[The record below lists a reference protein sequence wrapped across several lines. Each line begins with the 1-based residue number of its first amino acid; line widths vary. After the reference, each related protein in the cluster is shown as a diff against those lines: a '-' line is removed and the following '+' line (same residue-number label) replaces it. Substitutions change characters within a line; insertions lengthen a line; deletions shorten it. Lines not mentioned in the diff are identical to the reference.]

1 MNGRCELTRDDID
14 IRHVHGAEVDDVGAL
29 LEGESEDVLLG
40 GGAAEPVD
48 ADDVLLSWSLIKQ
61 ARYADADGAVIRNL
75 NYCMY
80 SYLTKPRRSTS
91 STQRRTIEGTR

>member
-1 MNGRCELTRDDID
+1 MVSWSAYVLNGSPLKRLNGRCELTRDDID

-48 ADDVLLSWSLIKQ
+48 ADDVLFIQ
-61 ARYADADGAVIRNL
+61 FVTY
-75 NYCMY
+75 
-80 SYLTKPRRSTS
+80 
-91 STQRRTIEGTR
+91 